1 MSISLR
7 KAAAMQ
13 LQAEYTQLR
22 KQQAEE
28 KANKPRRARIA
39 TADASAAAQSD
50 TVTLSSTQADGE
62 TPAESKPTPS
72 QPVSIA
78 EKTALHSLFSV
89 SA

>member
-13 LQAEYTQLR
+13 LQTEYTQLR

-28 KANKPRRARIA
+28 QANKPKRAQGGMAAKVIA
-39 TADASAAAQSD
+39 ALQID

-62 TPAESKPTPS
+62 APAKPQPS
-72 QPVSIA
+72 QPVSSA
-78 EKTALHSLFSV
+78 EKSALQSLFSV

>member
-13 LQAEYTQLR
+13 LEAEYAQLR

-28 KANKPRRARIA
+28 KANKPKRTRIA
-39 TADASAAAQSD
+39 TVDAAAAAQTD
-50 TVTLSSTQADGE
+50 TVTLSSTQAEGE
-62 TPAESKPTPS
+62 TPAKPKPS
-72 QPVSIA
+72 QPVSTA
-78 EKTALHSLFSV
+78 EKSALHSLFSV